1 MLIKN
6 LKKIKKVRIP
16 SSCSFCNVKDSD
28 YWYIV
33 LACLTPTETI
43 EYKSSDSLTPVLG
56 RTKHYVFCSD
66 CSKRYN
72 GCTIDHQ
79 IYIRKNMDLKSVDCN
94 CSSGG
99 QYYV

>member
-1 MLIKN
+1 MLIKD

-28 YWYIV
+28 YWYAV
-33 LACLTPTETI
+33 LACLTSA
-43 EYKSSDSLTPVLG
+43 KN
-56 RTKHYVFCSD
+56 KHYIFCND

-72 GCTIDHQ
+72 SCTPEHQ